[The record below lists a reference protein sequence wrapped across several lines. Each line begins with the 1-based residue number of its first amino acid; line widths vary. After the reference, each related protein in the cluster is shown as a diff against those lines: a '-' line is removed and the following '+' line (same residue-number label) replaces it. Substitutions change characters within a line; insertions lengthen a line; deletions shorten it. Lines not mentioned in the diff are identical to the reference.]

1 MKASHEPLPD
11 RSSSFRMK
19 LMAAIM
25 LVVSALTAVGLYF
38 AQRNVAAET
47 EYDQRVEFQG
57 ALAALH
63 GAQEVRFAAL
73 AQRCRGLANSVR
85 IRAALAESDVRDLYE
100 NAAIE
105 LREVL
110 ESETRGA
117 GDGQTSVHA
126 SFYRFTNAEGSVLSP
141 PRADG
146 TVKPAPWEAQLALP
160 GVPDEQ

>member
-25 LVVSALTAVGLYF
+25 LVVSCLTAVGLYF

-57 ALAALH
+57 ALASLH
-63 GAQEVRFAAL
+63 GAQEVRSAAL

-105 LREVL
+105 LRDVL
-110 ESETRGA
+110 ESGTRVRWGRPELGA
-117 GDGQTSVHA
+117 REFLSA
-126 SFYRFTNAEGSVLSP
+126 SRMRKVRCSRH
-141 PRADG
+141 RAQMG
-146 TVKPAPWEAQLALP
+146 R
-160 GVPDEQ
+160 